1 MSWREMS
8 PMEAAHT
15 QHSAL
20 STRYN
25 VRFMLPASLQTP
37 AAIVLLVGGVISC
50 FAGYRVFRVV
60 LGVYGFII
68 GALLASSFMGAEQ
81 KVWMVVAAIGGV
93 GMSGSLAMTSALTG
107 DLFGRY
113 SVGSLFGLIFLSHQ
127 AGAALGSW
135 LGGALFDL
143 TGGYGAAF
151 AVAAALLLIAAG
163 LSLAINETARTAS
176 RAVPLP
182 GRPHPVAGGR

>member
-1 MSWREMS
+1 
-8 PMEAAHT
+8 
-15 QHSAL
+15 
-20 STRYN
+20 
-25 VRFMLPASLQTP
+25 
-37 AAIVLLVGGVISC
+37 
-50 FAGYRVFRVV
+50 
-60 LGVYGFII
+60 
-68 GALLASSFMGAEQ
+68 
-81 KVWMVVAAIGGV
+81 
-93 GMSGSLAMTSALTG
+93 MTSALTG

-127 AGAALGSW
+127 ADAALGSW

-163 LSLAINETARTAS
+163 LSLAINETAGPAS
-176 RAVPLP
+176 RVMSLP